1 MPCHLQKGLL
11 RLAGPL
17 GGTLFQSAVSA
28 DWIRVF
34 TMESNEKL
42 RCSSALL
49 EIEKKEVLQRAMN
62 FLPEIATANSRLPNG
77 GAASIE
83 ETEDS
88 EGRFIEMNLSLVPRD
103 ESSTDSDS
111 SDGEEEND
119 SNCDSVIEPVTEKNI
134 KLRKGSSGSRKVGI
148 EDITE
153 SVGK

>member
-1 MPCHLQKGLL
+1 MPK
-11 RLAGPL
+11 
-17 GGTLFQSAVSA
+17 
-28 DWIRVF
+28 
-34 TMESNEKL
+34 
-42 RCSSALL
+42 SS
-49 EIEKKEVLQRAMN
+49 VLQRAMN